1 MRRWQR
7 WLVLNV
13 HVTLD
18 GIMFYSLLF
27 YPFVDG
33 IMDSKVSICP
43 HIFYVVIMCVF
54 VKGGIFEFIGHRC
67 TKNWMMF
74 CDSHQ
79 DWFYFVAMYNTQI
92 PHVNLTKKF
101 RWEGIKL
108 CAIFGGTRL
117 FSQESGSFYGGTVMS
132 REEVNNSRGLDPF
145 ITNDVDTCRYQFL
158 ILSPSGHGALKI
170 TR

>member
-1 MRRWQR
+1 M
-7 WLVLNV
+7 
-13 HVTLD
+13 TLD

-79 DWFYFVAMYNTQI
+79 DWFYFVAMYNTPCHI
-92 PHVNLTKKF
+92 SML
-101 RWEGIKL
+101 
-108 CAIFGGTRL
+108 
-117 FSQESGSFYGGTVMS
+117 
-132 REEVNNSRGLDPF
+132 
-145 ITNDVDTCRYQFL
+145 
-158 ILSPSGHGALKI
+158 
-170 TR
+170 